1 MLHSA
6 FYHCAFAFI
15 PIAFRFDLLYFIA
28 DILIVCHAVRMT
40 LSTPILWQTHADVAH
55 TISLEHIFHCGEL
68 NLSLA
73 LVCVGMHLCREC
85 DDCVCVCYSF
95 HFSLQLY
102 DVICHFMV
110 FVCFQLQIEKFSS
123 LDVVFASNF
132 PLKTL
137 NVCNMQ
143 PAHNS
148 KA

>member
-73 LVCVGMHLCREC
+73 RA
-85 DDCVCVCYSF
+85 CVCVCGLVCIYAVSVMTVCVYATRFIF
-95 HFSLQLY
+95 H
-102 DVICHFMV
+102 CNFM
-110 FVCFQLQIEKFSS
+110 
-123 LDVVFASNF
+123 
-132 PLKTL
+132 
-137 NVCNMQ
+137 M
-143 PAHNS
+143 
-148 KA
+148 